1 MYFTVPTPVCNIK
14 VAMPT
19 SESIFI
25 TWDHPQY
32 PNSQLLNYIFY
43 YNDNPSML
51 QLSGGIS
58 TDGFVDMVLEIMTSY
73 NLTGLPPFTNYTV
86 VITVTGRG
94 VGNAPFVM
102 ESLQRTKATGE
113 EYILLLNKD
122 SMKHGEKGH
131 R

>member
-1 MYFTVPTPVCNIK
+1 MPTPVRNIK
-14 VAMPT
+14 VAMST

-25 TWDHPQY
+25 IWDHPEY

-58 TDGFVDMVLEIMTSY
+58 TDGFADMVLEIMTSY

-122 SMKHGEKGH
+122 SMNHGEKGH